1 MSFNL
6 ATLNTTTLNTRVVLN
21 GNVRRVKKRIIS
33 QKLFFNSEAKTN
45 TIHISERERKER
57 RLYLLEEE

>member
-1 MSFNL
+1 MRPNVSFNL
-6 ATLNTTTLNTRVVLN
+6 DTLNTRVVLN
-21 GNVRRVKKRIIS
+21 GDVRRVKKRIIS
-33 QKLFFNSEAKTN
+33 QKLFNSEAKTN

>member
-1 MSFNL
+1 MRPNVSFNL
-6 ATLNTTTLNTRVVLN
+6 ATLNTRVVLN
-21 GNVRRVKKRIIS
+21 GDVRRVKKRIIS
-33 QKLFFNSEAKTN
+33 QKQFNSEAKTN

>member
-1 MSFNL
+1 MRPNVSFNL
-6 ATLNTTTLNTRVVLN
+6 ATLNTRVVLN

-33 QKLFFNSEAKTN
+33 QKLFNSEAKTN